1 MNDDKALLNF
11 NNASVELPIHRPT
24 LGQDVIEVSSLGKS
38 GAFTYDPGFMATA
51 ACESK
56 ITFIDGGKGV
66 LLYRGYPIDQLAEK
80 SDFMEVCYLILN
92 GELPTQAGKTAFE
105 KKVND
110 HMAVD
115 PIIENIFKGFKKEAH
130 PMAMITAA
138 IASLAGLYH
147 DQTNIKNSS
156 DRMDA
161 AIKFV
166 AKIPTLTAMCY
177 RHGKGETFLSPRKD
191 LTYSENFIYM
201 MYGKASDT
209 DKPNPVLCKAM
220 DTIFVLHA
228 DHEQNASTST
238 VRLSGSTDTDPFAAF
253 AAGATALWG
262 PAHGGANEAA
272 LNMLH
277 EIASVD
283 RIPHYIARAKD
294 KSDSFRL
301 MGFGHRVY
309 KNYDPR
315 ASVMRKICYDVLEE
329 TGSHELE
336 VFKVAKA
343 LEKIALEDAYFLER
357 KLYPNVD
364 FYSGITQSALG
375 IPSRLFTVIFT
386 LGRSVG
392 WAAHWNEMLS
402 NAYKIGRP
410 RQLYTG
416 YTKRDFVAIDER

>member
-56 ITFIDGGKGV
+56 ITFIE
-66 LLYRGYPIDQLAEK
+66 LAEK

-166 AKIPTLTAMCY
+166 AKIPTLTPTVPGFVSALDCALST
-177 RHGKGETFLSPRKD
+177 TFALSP
-191 LTYSENFIYM
+191 
-201 MYGKASDT
+201 
-209 DKPNPVLCKAM
+209 
-220 DTIFVLHA
+220 
-228 DHEQNASTST
+228 
-238 VRLSGSTDTDPFAAF
+238 
-253 AAGATALWG
+253 
-262 PAHGGANEAA
+262 
-272 LNMLH
+272 
-277 EIASVD
+277 
-283 RIPHYIARAKD
+283 
-294 KSDSFRL
+294 
-301 MGFGHRVY
+301 
-309 KNYDPR
+309 
-315 ASVMRKICYDVLEE
+315 
-329 TGSHELE
+329 
-336 VFKVAKA
+336 VF
-343 LEKIALEDAYFLER
+343 LI
-357 KLYPNVD
+357 
-364 FYSGITQSALG
+364 
-375 IPSRLFTVIFT
+375 
-386 LGRSVG
+386 
-392 WAAHWNEMLS
+392 
-402 NAYKIGRP
+402 
-410 RQLYTG
+410 
-416 YTKRDFVAIDER
+416 

>member
-191 LTYSENFIYM
+191 LTYSENFI
-201 MYGKASDT
+201 
-209 DKPNPVLCKAM
+209 KPDIAF
-220 DTIFVLHA
+220 IFSLPLK
-228 DHEQNASTST
+228 E
-238 VRLSGSTDTDPFAAF
+238 
-253 AAGATALWG
+253 AL
-262 PAHGGANEAA
+262 
-272 LNMLH
+272 
-277 EIASVD
+277 
-283 RIPHYIARAKD
+283 K
-294 KSDSFRL
+294 
-301 MGFGHRVY
+301 RVV
-309 KNYDPR
+309 KR
-315 ASVMRKICYDVLEE
+315 
-329 TGSHELE
+329 
-336 VFKVAKA
+336 
-343 LEKIALEDAYFLER
+343 
-357 KLYPNVD
+357 
-364 FYSGITQSALG
+364 YSGDEAKKTSFENRVIYFF
-375 IPSRLFTVIFT
+375 LFHLNKSYSSYF
-386 LGRSVG
+386 
-392 WAAHWNEMLS
+392 A
-402 NAYKIGRP
+402 K
-410 RQLYTG
+410 
-416 YTKRDFVAIDER
+416 